1 MEVILQ
7 VDKNS
12 QDSKIIVSVPKES
25 NYFNGLVSKIRNMV
39 SEERLN
45 AREDSDY
52 VSILVDEIERI
63 YTDKHKVICEIKGHQ
78 YRLKERIYEL
88 RNILSHDT
96 FFQISQSE
104 IVNRKFISKFK
115 LTTSGLYQVVL
126 TNNKITYASR
136 RFMYKIKKEHLT

>member
-7 VDKNS
+7 VDKNNH
-12 QDSKIIVSVPKES
+12 DSKIIVSVPKES
-25 NYFNGLVSKIRNMV
+25 NYFNGLVNKIRNML
-39 SEERLN
+39 SEEKLN
-45 AREDSDY
+45 VRDGTDY
-52 VSILVDEIERI
+52 VSISVDEIERL
-63 YTDKHKVICEIKGHQ
+63 YTDKQNVICEIKGHQ

-88 RNILSHDT
+88 RNILSHDI

-126 TNNKITYASR
+126 TNNQITYASR
-136 RFMYKIKKEHLT
+136 RFMYKIKKEHLK